1 MAQPDMEQVYREHSR
16 LVYRYLLSRTGDAD
30 AAEELTQETFYRAVK
45 GSERFDGSCRVS
57 TWLVGIAKNL
67 LRERLRKQ
75 PESELTEAAIANAA
89 AETAAAESEALSS
102 LSRLELLQRLHA
114 LAEPAR
120 EVVYLRSFGGFSFKE
135 IGEATG
141 NSENWARVT
150 FYRAKER
157 LKKEMENDEK

>member
-16 LVYRYLLSRTGDAD
+16 LVYRYLLSRTKDAD
-30 AAEELTQETFYRAVK
+30 VAEELTQETFYRAVK

-67 LRERLRKQ
+67 LRERLRRQ
-75 PESELTEAAIANAA
+75 PESELTEAAMAA
-89 AETAAAESEALSS
+89 AAAESEALSS
-102 LSRLELLQRLHA
+102 LTRLELLQRLHS
-114 LAEPAR
+114 LPEPAR

-141 NSENWARVT
+141 NSEHWARVT

-157 LKKEMENDEK
+157 LNKEMENDEK

>member
-1 MAQPDMEQVYREHSR
+1 MAQPDMEQVYREYSR
-16 LVYRYLLSRTGDAD
+16 LVYRYLLSRTKDAD
-30 AAEELTQETFYRAVK
+30 VAEELTQETFYRAVK

-75 PESELTEAAIANAA
+75 PESELTEAAMAA
-89 AETAAAESEALSS
+89 AAAESEALSS

>member
-1 MAQPDMEQVYREHSR
+1 MAQPDMDQVYREHSR
-16 LVYRYLLSRTGDAD
+16 LVYRYLLSRTKDAD

-67 LRERLRKQ
+67 LRERARKQ
-75 PESELTEAAIANAA
+75 PESELRES
-89 AETAAAESEALSS
+89 AETTAAAESEALSS
-102 LSRLELLQRLHA
+102 LSRLELLQKLHA

>member
-1 MAQPDMEQVYREHSR
+1 MAQPDMEQVYREYSR

-75 PESELTEAAIANAA
+75 PESELTEAAIAA
-89 AETAAAESEALSS
+89 AAAESEALSS

>member
-75 PESELTEAAIANAA
+75 PESELTEAAMAA
-89 AETAAAESEALSS
+89 AAAESEALSS